1 MGKLCIGNASG
12 VVIPGALKNYG
23 EMHILESD
31 AYSGLMV
38 FTPLI
43 VDDLHE
49 GVSSGVT
56 LDGSAGQFTINT
68 AGPYEAI
75 MLMSF
80 FLSGVTVAA
89 TVAFY
94 LDGVLLP
101 DTVKV
106 IGVQV
111 QDDIKFLGTFGQFE
125 VAAED
130 LPAILELRISSP
142 SARTIDIEHLAFG
155 IKGIG

>member
-1 MGKLCIGNASG
+1 
-12 VVIPGALKNYG
+12 
-23 EMHILESD
+23 
-31 AYSGLMV
+31 MV

-49 GVSSGVT
+49 GVSSGIT

-68 AGPYEAI
+68 AGAYEAI
-75 MLMSF
+75 MYMSF
-80 FLSGVTVAA
+80 FLSGITLAA

-101 DTVKV
+101 DTVQA
-106 IGVQV
+106 IRVQV
-111 QDDIKFLGTFGQFE
+111 QNNIKFLGTFGQFE
-125 VAAED
+125 VAVED

-155 IKGIG
+155 VKGIG

>member
-1 MGKLCIGNASG
+1 M
-12 VVIPGALKNYG
+12 VIPGAIGNYG
-23 EMHILESD
+23 EMYILGSD
-31 AYSGLMV
+31 VYSGIIV

-43 VDDLHE
+43 VDGLNE
-49 GVSSGVT
+49 GVSSGIT
-56 LDGSAGQFTINT
+56 LDGAAGQFTIND
-68 AGPYEAI
+68 AGAYEAI

-89 TVAFY
+89 TAAFY

-101 DTVKV
+101 DTVKA

-111 QDDIKFLGTFGQFE
+111 QDDIKFLGNFGQFE
-125 VAAED
+125 VAEGD

-142 SARTIDIEHLAFG
+142 SARTIDIKHLAFG
-155 IKGIG
+155 VKGVG